1 MKQNVLALVAKNKN
15 VFNFLDNIVI
25 SLIRVK
31 KKKKKGNR
39 YISNRFCTAAEIK
52 HTSSNK
58 S

>member
-31 KKKKKGNR
+31 KKKKGNR
-39 YISNRFCTAAEIK
+39 YISNRFCTAAETK

>member
-31 KKKKKGNR
+31 KKKGNR
-39 YISNRFCTAAEIK
+39 YISNRFCTAAETK

>member
-31 KKKKKGNR
+31 KKKMG
-39 YISNRFCTAAEIK
+39 IGI
-52 HTSSNK
+52 
-58 S
+58 

>member
-31 KKKKKGNR
+31 KKKKKG
-39 YISNRFCTAAEIK
+39 IGI
-52 HTSSNK
+52 
-58 S
+58 

>member
-31 KKKKKGNR
+31 KKKNGNR
-39 YISNRFCTAAEIK
+39 YINNRFCTAAETK